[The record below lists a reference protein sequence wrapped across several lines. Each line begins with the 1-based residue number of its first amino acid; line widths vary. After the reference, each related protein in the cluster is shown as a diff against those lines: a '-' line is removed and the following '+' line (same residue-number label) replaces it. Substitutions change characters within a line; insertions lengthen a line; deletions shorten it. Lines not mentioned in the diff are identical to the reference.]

1 VDGVSETVVAISSL
15 EEGVVNQVTS
25 LQIRFEL
32 MGIVHFVH
40 SDVGSND
47 RSGLKSAVSHHVE
60 DINNIVG
67 KAVGLEV
74 GVFLIIVHFEFT
86 TGHLNHTVVD
96 GFISVQDGFIVGLL
110 DGVEG
115 TRSFVGFISST
126 DVQKDTHID
135 DVGEDL
141 RFGKDG
147 DSVFEL
153 SDFVIRGSI
162 LSVLDFMVFEGEQGI
177 EDSSLVMRIREILS
191 IENFKEGSL
200 DANAKVS
207 LGGVDARADESS

>member
-1 VDGVSETVVAISSL
+1 
-15 EEGVVNQVTS
+15 
-25 LQIRFEL
+25 
-32 MGIVHFVH
+32 
-40 SDVGSND
+40 
-47 RSGLKSAVSHHVE
+47 
-60 DINNIVG
+60 
-67 KAVGLEV
+67 
-74 GVFLIIVHFEFT
+74 
-86 TGHLNHTVVD
+86 LNHTVVD

-126 DVQKDTHID
+126 DVKKDTHID

-200 DANAKVS
+200 DAKVS
-207 LGGVDARADESS
+207 LGGVEARADESS

>member
-1 VDGVSETVVAISSL
+1 VIEGDISTNVRESTSQSRFSRRMKKKMVVL
-15 EEGVVNQVTS
+15 
-25 LQIRFEL
+25 
-32 MGIVHFVH
+32 
-40 SDVGSND
+40 
-47 RSGLKSAVSHHVE
+47 
-60 DINNIVG
+60 
-67 KAVGLEV
+67 
-74 GVFLIIVHFEFT
+74 
-86 TGHLNHTVVD
+86 VD

-126 DVQKDTHID
+126 DVKKDTYERRFYKLCFQRTLTHID

-162 LSVLDFMVFEGEQGI
+162 LSVLDFMVLA
-177 EDSSLVMRIREILS
+177 LVRY
-191 IENFKEGSL
+191 
-200 DANAKVS
+200 AQ
-207 LGGVDARADESS
+207 